1 MIGSSNALDP
11 LGARPTVSSMR
22 ILLVE
27 DDRQHAAIIARG
39 LRKHA
44 FAVDVAPD
52 GDEALFLAQTN
63 RYDIVVLDVMLPQ
76 RDGFEVCRK
85 LRELGS
91 DVPVLMLT
99 ARDTVEDRIAGLE
112 TGADD
117 YLTKPFDFNEF
128 VARVRALLRRP
139 RRYEAPVLQVGD
151 LSIDTGARTA
161 RRRDRD
167 ILLTSKEF
175 ALLEFLAR
183 NAGRVIGRAEISENV
198 WDSSYDAFS
207 NVIDVFIRRLRR
219 KIDEGED
226 QRLLHTRRGAGYLLS
241 ADQVTS
247 ARAGETG
254 DD

>member
-1 MIGSSNALDP
+1 
-11 LGARPTVSSMR
+11 MR

-27 DDRQHAAIIARG
+27 DDHQHAAIIARG

-44 FAVDVAPD
+44 FAVDVASD

-63 RYDIVVLDVMLPQ
+63 EYDVIVLDVMLP
-76 RDGFEVCRK
+76 RRNGFEVCRT
-85 LRELGS
+85 LREGGS
-91 DVPVLMLT
+91 NVPVLMLT
-99 ARDTVEDRIAGLE
+99 ARDAVEDRITGLE

-117 YLTKPFDFNEF
+117 YLTKPFDFAEF

-139 RRYEAPVLQVGD
+139 RRYEAPVLRIGD

-175 ALLEFLAR
+175 ALLEYLAR
-183 NAGRVIGRAEISENV
+183 NAGRVVGRAEISEHV

-219 KIDEGED
+219 KVDDGED
-226 QRLLHTRRGAGYLLS
+226 RKLLRTRRGAGYLLS
-241 ADQVTS
+241 ADPEDPSRTD
-247 ARAGETG
+247 ETK

>member
-1 MIGSSNALDP
+1 
-11 LGARPTVSSMR
+11 MR

-44 FAVDVAPD
+44 FAVDVASD

-63 RYDIVVLDVMLPQ
+63 DYDVLVLDVMLPK
-76 RDGFEVCRK
+76 RDGFDVCRK
-85 LRELGS
+85 LREGGS
-91 DVPVLMLT
+91 DVPVMMLT
-99 ARDTVEDRIAGLE
+99 ARDAVEDRIAGLE

-117 YLTKPFDFNEF
+117 YLTKPFDFAEF
-128 VARVRALLRRP
+128 IARIRALLRRP

-161 RRRDRD
+161 RRRDRE

-183 NAGRVIGRAEISENV
+183 NAGRVVGRAEISEHV
-198 WDSSYDAFS
+198 WDNSYDAFS

-219 KIDEGED
+219 KVDDGEER
-226 QRLLHTRRGAGYLLS
+226 RLLRTRRGAGYVLS
-241 ADQVTS
+241 AAPEGPSESDE
-247 ARAGETG
+247 AG